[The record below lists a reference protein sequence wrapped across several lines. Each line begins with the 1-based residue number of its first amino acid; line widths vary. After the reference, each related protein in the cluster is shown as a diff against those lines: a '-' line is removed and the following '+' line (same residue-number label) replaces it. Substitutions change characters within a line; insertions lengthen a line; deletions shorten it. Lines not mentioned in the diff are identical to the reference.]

1 MNGKKLVAVAAS
13 AAMIASA
20 TPCVALAAED
30 ASANEGAVA
39 TQSVTRADV
48 TVKDVSIKASS
59 LKTNLMQMKWQ
70 IKDLMLVSPT
80 SGAVYGNIEV
90 QLPSNYADLQA
101 RKPGSYQIKF
111 IYAPDVVGTATLTL
125 VSDDAPAEVP
135 SFSAADAA
143 AVAGAA
149 RVTVYGGGQTN
160 EAHNLVA
167 SSLKV
172 SNVSSS
178 NGTYVATATINS
190 ALAERDYESTLAPV
204 NQGKFVYDARRSS
217 LIATF
222 TYNAKTKAWEV
233 TTPAQI
239 AFAQAPK
246 PTGDFSF
253 KKEVTVEPSAVKG
266 MSARQLV
273 AYLKQQLVETAKVDG
288 QDVVDSDDFSVAL
301 GNQLNDIVAGK
312 PGSYRIEFMYNGTG
326 YNNEVVG
333 SSTLTITEEKSDP
346 EVKPGAGTDAK
357 DNTVNAGSSD
367 DQSAAGQQ
375 DSEKTAEK
383 GNGSS
388 KPAKKTQQKKALP
401 QTGDV
406 VAALPG
412 VLGAAGALLAGI
424 GHKLR
429 RH

>member
-20 TPCVALAAED
+20 TPCVALAAEG
-30 ASANEGAVA
+30 ANANEAAVA
-39 TQSVTRADV
+39 TQSVTSADV
-48 TVKDVSIKASS
+48 KVKDATIKASS
-59 LKTNLMQMKWQ
+59 LKTNPMQMKWQ

-80 SGAVYGNIEV
+80 SGVVYDNLEV
-90 QLPSNYADLQA
+90 QLPSNLSDLQN
-101 RKPGSYQIKF
+101 RKPGSYKINF
-111 IYAPDVVGTATLTL
+111 IYAPDVVGTATLAL
-125 VSDDAPAEVP
+125 VSDDAPAATP

-143 AVAGAA
+143 AVSGAA

-167 SSLKV
+167 SSLSV
-172 SNVSSS
+172 SNVTASPDGSY
-178 NGTYVATATINS
+178 TATATINS
-190 ALAERDYESTLAPV
+190 ALVERDYEDTLAPV
-204 NQGKFVYDARRSS
+204 NQGKFVYDAQRSN
-217 LIATF
+217 LTATF
-222 TYNAKTKAWEV
+222 VYDQAAKAWKV
-233 TTPAQI
+233 KTPAQI

-246 PTGDFSF
+246 AKGEFSF
-253 KKEVTVEPSAVKG
+253 KGELTVASSAVKG
-266 MSARQLV
+266 MTAQQLI

-357 DNTVNAGSSD
+357 DNTDNAAASD
-367 DQSAAGQQ
+367 DQSAAGQK
-375 DSEKTAEK
+375 DSETTAEK
-383 GNGSS
+383 DAA

-424 GHKLR
+424 GRKLR
-429 RH
+429 HH

>member
-30 ASANEGAVA
+30 ASTNEGAVA
-39 TQSVTRADV
+39 TQSVTSADV
-48 TVKDVSIKASS
+48 KVKDVTIKASS

-80 SGAVYGNIEV
+80 SGAVYENIEV
-90 QLPSNYADLQA
+90 QLPSNFADLQA
-101 RKPGSYQIKF
+101 RKPGSYQINF
-111 IYAPDVVGTATLTL
+111 IYASDVVGTATLTL

-204 NQGKFVYDARRSS
+204 NQGKFVYDAQRSE
-217 LIATF
+217 LTATF
-222 TYNAKTKAWEV
+222 VYDQAAKAWKV
-233 TTPAQI
+233 KTPAQI

-246 PTGDFSF
+246 ATGEFSF
-253 KKEVTVEPSAVKG
+253 KGELTVDPSAVKG
-266 MSARQLV
+266 MTAQQLI
-273 AYLKQQLVETAKVDG
+273 AYLKQQLVETAKVGG
-288 QDVVDSDDFSVAL
+288 QDVVDSSDFSVAL

-333 SSTLTITEEKSDP
+333 SSTLTITEEKSDS

-357 DNTVNAGSSD
+357 DNTGNTGSSD

-375 DSEKTAEK
+375 DSEKT
-383 GNGSS
+383 
-388 KPAKKTQQKKALP
+388 AKKTQQKKALP

>member
-30 ASANEGAVA
+30 ANANEGAVA
-39 TQSVTRADV
+39 TQSVTSADV
-48 TVKDVSIKASS
+48 KVKDVTIKASS

-80 SGAVYGNIEV
+80 SGVVYDNLEV
-90 QLPSNYADLQA
+90 KLPSNLSDLQN
-101 RKPGSYQIKF
+101 RKPGSYEISF

-125 VSDDAPAEVP
+125 VSDDAPAETP

-143 AVAGAA
+143 AVFGAA

-160 EAHNLVA
+160 EAYNLVA
-167 SSLKV
+167 SSLSV
-172 SNVSSS
+172 SNVTSAPDGSY
-178 NGTYVATATINS
+178 TATATING
-190 ALAERDYESTLAPV
+190 ALVERDYEPALAPV
-204 NQGKFVYDARRSS
+204 NQGKFVYDAQRSE
-217 LIATF
+217 LTATF
-222 TYNAKTKAWEV
+222 VYDQAAKAWKV
-233 TTPAQI
+233 KTPAQI

-246 PTGDFSF
+246 ATGEFSF
-253 KKEVTVEPSAVKG
+253 KGELTVDPSSVKG
-266 MSARQLV
+266 MTAQQLI
-273 AYLKQQLVETAKVDG
+273 AYLKQQLVETAKVGG
-288 QDVVDSDDFSVAL
+288 QDVVDSSDFSVAL

-333 SSTLTITEEKSDP
+333 SSTLTIAGKKDES
-346 EVKPGAGTDAK
+346 EVKPGSGTDSKDNSDNAGT
-357 DNTVNAGSSD
+357 SD
-367 DQSAAGQQ
+367 DQSAVGQK
-375 DSEKTAEK
+375 DSEKT
-383 GNGSS
+383 
-388 KPAKKTQQKKALP
+388 AKKTQQKKALP

-406 VAALPG
+406 VTALPG

-424 GHKLR
+424 GRKLR